1 VALLHQGAGS
11 TIDHFLRGPL
21 EELGARIVEIDT
33 AASPTATQ
41 GAELADCA
49 LVVVVRY
56 LSRPW
61 LAPLA
66 AQIFYT
72 VAIIQSYKLFQ
83 SVQHHRGA
91 EPCRLFQKSA

>member
-1 VALLHQGAGS
+1 MALLHQGAGS

-21 EELGARIVEIDT
+21 EALGAQIVEIDS
-33 AASPTATQ
+33 AVPPTATQ
-41 GAELADCA
+41 AAELADCA

-66 AQIFYT
+66 ADWP
-72 VAIIQSYKLFQ
+72 VAW
-83 SVQHHRGA
+83 
-91 EPCRLFQKSA
+91 SAGCAHALPPTRSSSPS